1 MIAFV
6 FPGQG
11 AQLPGMGRQILLEDP
26 DSAALARAA
35 SDRLGIDLVRLCLDA
50 PIHELQQTEN
60 AQPAL
65 LLVSLALLGALQRQ
79 GIRPQAA
86 AGHSMGEY
94 GALVAAQALEPL
106 DALALVRERGLA
118 MATAKEGA
126 MAAVLGLAD
135 HEVEVACAD
144 AGEGVVAANY
154 NAPGQVVISGP
165 RAGVARATELLQ
177 VRGARRIVP
186 LKIGGAFHSPL
197 VAPAAGRL
205 QLALEQ
211 VTLRPLQIPVA
222 FNVDAG
228 VYQDVASVRRLML
241 LQLTAPVR
249 WVQSIQALW
258 NRGVRTFVEVG
269 PQKTLTGLIRRITPE
284 ATLHNV
290 EDLDSLREVAAELQ

>member
-1 MIAFV
+1 
-6 FPGQG
+6 
-11 AQLPGMGRQILLEDP
+11 MGRQILQEDP
-26 DSAALARAA
+26 AAQALARAA
-35 SDRLGIDLVRLCLDA
+35 SDRLGIDLVHLCLDA
-50 PIHELQQTEN
+50 PVSELQQTEN

-65 LLVSLALLGALQRQ
+65 LLVSLVLLGALQRQ

-94 GALVAAQALEPL
+94 AALVAAAALEPL

-126 MAAVLGLAD
+126 MAAVIGLAD
-135 HEVEVACAD
+135 QEVEAACAE

-165 RAGVARATELLQ
+165 RAGVERATQLLQ
-177 VRGARRIVP
+177 ARGARRIVP

-197 VAPAAGRL
+197 VAPAADRL
-205 QLALEQ
+205 RVALEQ
-211 VTLRPLQIPVA
+211 ATLRPLQIPVA

-241 LQLTAPVR
+241 EQLTAPVR
-249 WVQSIQALW
+249 WVQCIQTLW
-258 NRGVRTFVEVG
+258 DRGVRTFVEVG
-269 PQKTLTGLIRRITPE
+269 PQQTLTGLIRRITPE
-284 ATLHNV
+284 AILHNV
-290 EDLDSLREVAAELQ
+290 EDLDSLRAVAAALQ

>member
-1 MIAFV
+1 
-6 FPGQG
+6 
-11 AQLPGMGRQILLEDP
+11 MGRQILQEDP
-26 DSAALARAA
+26 DSQALARAA
-35 SDRLGIDLVRLCLDA
+35 SERLGIDLVRLCLKA
-50 PIHELQQTEN
+50 PIEELQQTEN

-79 GIRPQAA
+79 GVRPQAA

-118 MATAKEGA
+118 MATAREGA

-135 HEVEVACAD
+135 QQVEAACAE

-165 RAGVARATELLQ
+165 RAGVERASQLLQ
-177 VRGARRIVP
+177 ARGARRIVP

-197 VAPAAGRL
+197 VAPAATRL
-205 QLALEQ
+205 QVALEQ

-241 LQLTAPVR
+241 EQLTAPVR
-249 WVQSIQALW
+249 WVQCIQTLW
-258 NRGVRTFVEVG
+258 DRGVHTFVEVG

-290 EDLDSLREVAAELQ
+290 EDLESLRAVAAGLQ

>member
-1 MIAFV
+1 
-6 FPGQG
+6 
-11 AQLPGMGRQILLEDP
+11 MGRQILQEDP
-26 DSAALARAA
+26 DSQALARAA
-35 SDRLGIDLVRLCLDA
+35 SERLGIDLVRLCLKA
-50 PIHELQQTEN
+50 PIEELQQTEN

-79 GIRPQAA
+79 GVRPQAA

-118 MATAKEGA
+118 MATAREGA

-135 HEVEVACAD
+135 QQVEAACAE

-165 RAGVARATELLQ
+165 RAGVERASQLLQ
-177 VRGARRIVP
+177 ARGARRIVP

-197 VAPAAGRL
+197 VAPAATRL
-205 QLALEQ
+205 QVALEQ
-211 VTLRPLQIPVA
+211 ATLRPLQIPVA

-241 LQLTAPVR
+241 EQLTAPVR
-249 WVQSIQALW
+249 WVQCIQTLW
-258 NRGVRTFVEVG
+258 DRGVHTFVEVG

-290 EDLDSLREVAAELQ
+290 EDLESLRAVAAGLQ

>member
-1 MIAFV
+1 
-6 FPGQG
+6 
-11 AQLPGMGRQILLEDP
+11 MGRQILQEDP
-26 DSAALARAA
+26 AAQALARAA

-50 PIHELQQTEN
+50 PVSELQQTEN

-79 GIRPQAA
+79 GLRPQAA

-94 GALVAAQALEPL
+94 AALVAAEALEPL

-126 MAAVLGLAD
+126 MAAVIGLAD
-135 HEVEVACAD
+135 QEVEAACAE

-165 RAGVARATELLQ
+165 RAGVERATQLLQ
-177 VRGARRIVP
+177 ARGARRIVP

-197 VAPAAGRL
+197 VAPAADRL
-205 QLALEQ
+205 RVALEQ
-211 VTLRPLQIPVA
+211 ATLRPLQIPVA

-241 LQLTAPVR
+241 EQLTAPVR
-249 WVQSIQALW
+249 WVQCIQTLW
-258 NRGVRTFVEVG
+258 DRGVRTFVEVG
-269 PQKTLTGLIRRITPE
+269 PQQTLTGLIRRITPE
-284 ATLHNV
+284 AILHNV
-290 EDLDSLREVAAELQ
+290 EDLDSLRAVAAGLQ